1 MVYCVRQLGERI
13 LFEWFQ
19 IRPFGLYDVP
29 RVSIVMP
36 CDFRVWAPFCCDWHI
51 WPRSHTTSLDV
62 VQPSRYCAADTVGM
76 VMKARIMS
84 RAHYIRA
91 SHSMCLSLFA
101 FFPQGFPHRC
111 SVFSSRQVSCIDLF
125 EQSLANMT
133 KATYQNIRKLCSAVF
148 SRKQTRQFAA
158 PSIPSF
164 DRDRDVS
171 TALLFSEDRPT
182 SLCTNVPF
190 RPSKQ
195 YKTILD
201 EKTPIERTYL
211 IFDYY

>member
-1 MVYCVRQLGERI
+1 MVYCVRQSGERI

-36 CDFRVWAPFCCDWHI
+36 CDFRVWAPFCCDWHT
-51 WPRSHTTSLDV
+51 WPRSHTTSFDI
-62 VQPSRYCAADTVGM
+62 VQPSRHCTAVTVGM
-76 VMKARIMS
+76 VMRAQIMS
-84 RAHYIRA
+84 AFANLTPCDFR
-91 SHSMCLSLFA
+91 CLQLFLTA
-101 FFPQGFPHRC
+101 LLGLFLEI
-111 SVFSSRQVSCIDLF
+111 SCIDLF

-158 PSIPSF
+158 PSIPSC
-164 DRDRDVS
+164 DRDHDVS

-182 SLCTNVPF
+182 SLCTIS
-190 RPSKQ
+190 SKKSIQ
-195 YKTILD
+195 NHPRRKNTD
-201 EKTPIERTYL
+201 RTHL
-211 IFDYY
+211 PNL